1 MILKFKGPEI
11 SISSAN
17 SIANSTLVRVVNIG
31 ATANLI
37 ISGLG
42 NVSITNTEPVILEKE
57 ASATLTGANMLAAPV
72 AYKN

>member
-1 MILKFKGPEI
+1 MIINFKGPEI

-31 ATANLI
+31 ATANLT
-37 ISGLG
+37 ISGVG
-42 NVSITNTEPVILEKE
+42 NVSITNTAPVILEKV
-57 ASATLTGANMLAAPV
+57 AAATLTGANMLAAPV